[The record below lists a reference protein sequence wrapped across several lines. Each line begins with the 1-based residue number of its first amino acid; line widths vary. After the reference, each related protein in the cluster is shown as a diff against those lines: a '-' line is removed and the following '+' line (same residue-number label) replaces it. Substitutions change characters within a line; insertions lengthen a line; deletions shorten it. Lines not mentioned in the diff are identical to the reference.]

1 MLDGTRQ
8 QGLCYHTFMAK
19 RKPTA
24 NESQID
30 SGGGPYPAGVGFL
43 QRGRLSNVKTKITQP
58 IRKTSYKIGESV
70 APAPR
75 APTWPRAGEQIKS
88 LKGSQVYTS
97 EGVYPG
103 SKVIVQK
110 PALTPGQVEGIVQG
124 QMTRAQ
130 NQYWRDVDI
139 GARGAVIGG
148 VAGAATTIGIQQ
160 GIKAI
165 QKIPIPKKN
174 KSRNR

>member
-1 MLDGTRQ
+1 MLNGTRQ
-8 QGLCYHTFMAK
+8 HVIVYHLVMAK
-19 RKPTA
+19 RKPRA
-24 NESQID
+24 NESQVD
-30 SGGGPYPAGVGFL
+30 GGGGVYPAGFGL
-43 QRGRLSNVKTKITQP
+43 SARLSNAKTKIIKP
-58 IRKTSYKIGESV
+58 IRNTSYKIGESV

-75 APTWPRAGEQIKS
+75 APTWPRSGEQIKT

-103 SKVIVQK
+103 SKVLVQK

-139 GARGAVIGG
+139 GARGAIIGG

-165 QKIPIPKKN
+165 KEIPIPKKN